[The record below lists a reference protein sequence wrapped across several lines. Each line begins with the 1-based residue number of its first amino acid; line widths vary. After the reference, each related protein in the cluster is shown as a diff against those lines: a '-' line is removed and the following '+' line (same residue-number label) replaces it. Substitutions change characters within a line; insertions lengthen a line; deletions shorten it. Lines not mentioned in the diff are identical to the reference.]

1 MAGGKKPPR
10 RPSEERGIRES
21 DRGKPGKVKKGRDQK
36 PPRKP
41 PTDKGGNR

>member
-1 MAGGKKPPR
+1 MAGEKKPR
-10 RPSEERGIRES
+10 RKPNEERAIRES
-21 DRGKPGKVKKGRDQK
+21 DRGKPGKAKKSRDQK